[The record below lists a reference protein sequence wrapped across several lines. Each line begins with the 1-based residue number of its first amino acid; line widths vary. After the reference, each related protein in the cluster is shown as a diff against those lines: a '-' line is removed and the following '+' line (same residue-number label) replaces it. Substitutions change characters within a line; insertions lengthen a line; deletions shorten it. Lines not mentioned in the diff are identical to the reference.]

1 MLVAWPAAVAARR
14 DMDAMDAPG
23 ACKTYAKIVCQP
35 VTRAERM
42 RGMHGSTISEQ
53 VMNIQLD
60 NGNFQL
66 ARHGH
71 LTVMDGRG
79 SSMQCLF
86 GSVWVTQDGDPRDIV
101 LGAGDRFTLDRDGLA
116 IVYATSDAGVAFSQ
130 TQ

>member
-1 MLVAWPAAVAARR
+1 MNAQ
-14 DMDAMDAPG
+14 G

-35 VTRAERM
+35 VTLADRM
-42 RGMHGSTISEQ
+42 RGMHSSIRES
-53 VMNIQLD
+53 VMNIQLE

-101 LGAGDRFTLDRDGLA
+101 LAAGDSFTLDRDGLA
-116 IVYATSDAGVAFSQ
+116 IVYATSDSGVAFSERQ
-130 TQ
+130 

>member
-1 MLVAWPAAVAARR
+1 
-14 DMDAMDAPG
+14 
-23 ACKTYAKIVCQP
+23 
-35 VTRAERM
+35 M
-42 RGMHGSTISEQ
+42 RGMHSSIRES
-53 VMNIQLD
+53 VMNIQLE

-101 LGAGDRFTLDRDGLA
+101 LAAGDSFTLDRDGLA
-116 IVYATSDAGVAFSQ
+116 IVYATSDSGVAFSERQ
-130 TQ
+130 